1 MNQRSKLVVK
11 YHIGVSPRTQKVN
24 FYGWENPKVLILVS
38 NDNRNPDGCQDVS
51 CAAENMMLAA
61 GSYGLGSV
69 WLNPLMTLRNVSPV
83 KEVLDGY
90 GIPERHTVWASVAI
104 GYPVADGV
112 ALAKRENVVRFV

>member
-1 MNQRSKLVVK
+1 MTGVYLKHGRS
-11 YHIGVSPRTQKVN
+11 GDQTPRT
-24 FYGWENPKVLILVS
+24 
-38 NDNRNPDGCQDVS
+38 
-51 CAAENMMLAA
+51 M
-61 GSYGLGSV
+61 